1 MRIIGSRGKG
11 FTLVEIVVVLLIIT
25 VMLTMAVV
33 SMSGA
38 TAGVALRQSAQNL
51 LTDLRY
57 AHYYAVTHGCQCRNV
72 FSANEKS
79 YELTCCTDPDK
90 EECQPLPGGRITR
103 LDRTV
108 RFSAVAIQQR
118 DSQSDNPQVLTFAP
132 TGESDSARIEITDG
146 HIAYTLSVSPNS
158 GLVRLRKG
166 PMIEIPNDR
175 EDLDA

>member
-1 MRIIGSRGKG
+1 MRITGSGGKG

-57 AHYYAVTHGCQCRNV
+57 AHYYAVTHGCQCRIV
-72 FSANEKS
+72 FSAKENS

-90 EECQPLPGGRITR
+90 QEFQPLPGGRITH

-108 RFSAVAIQQR
+108 RLSAVVIQQR
-118 DSQSDNPQVLTFAP
+118 DSQSDDSQVLSFAP

-146 HIAYTLSVSPNS
+146 HIAYTLTVSSNS
-158 GLVRLRKG
+158 GLVRLHKG
-166 PMIEIPNDR
+166 PMTEIPTDR